1 GGRRARARRRA
12 LGGEEDLYELLGVS
26 RGANEREV
34 KAAFRRQARKWHPD
48 VNKEKGAEERFQAIS
63 KAYKVLSDGAKKQRY
78 DRYGDAG
85 VQGEA
90 TGPAEPDLNAVSV
103 EEILGDVFGSFFR
116 DRPGSHHGDVGGGA
130 SASGTGAARSR
141 RGTEQGPRHGA
152 DLQCQVVF
160 PLKAACFGGDRSVR
174 INRKERCGSC
184 MGSGLKELGGRS
196 TCRRCNGAG
205 VTMEDV
211 PTPLGTMKHRQQ
223 CPACGGGGVDPAARC
238 TACRGEGT
246 VEKKGQ
252 RVLVQVPAGCSDGDK
267 LRVRG
272 EGDKGA
278 RGGRSG
284 DLYIDVKVAPSE
296 DFHREGFDIGS
307 QKPGAATVRRG
318 KVH

>member
-1 GGRRARARRRA
+1 
-12 LGGEEDLYELLGVS
+12 
-26 RGANEREV
+26 
-34 KAAFRRQARKWHPD
+34 
-48 VNKEKGAEERFQAIS
+48 
-63 KAYKVLSDGAKKQRY
+63 
-78 DRYGDAG
+78 
-85 VQGEA
+85 
-90 TGPAEPDLNAVSV
+90 
-103 EEILGDVFGSFFR
+103 
-116 DRPGSHHGDVGGGA
+116 
-130 SASGTGAARSR
+130 
-141 RGTEQGPRHGA
+141 
-152 DLQCQVVF
+152 
-160 PLKAACFGGDRSVR
+160 VR

-296 DFHREGFDIGS
+296 DFHREGFDIYS
-307 QKPGAATVRRG
+307 EIRLDMYQAILGASVVARTIDGEAEIQIPSGTQPDAQIRLKRRG
-318 KVH
+318 VPKLGRKGLRGDHYFTVKVELPRDLSAAQVDMLEAMRSMPAGS